1 MKNLSISLITC
12 FIEKSF
18 LRQSLKVYTIYK
30 NIFLYGSVAN
40 KCTALMAFRMSDIP
54 FMLTR
59 YMLKDCNFIKKFTL
73 AKLFPVNFVKFFRTP
88 FYRKPVWDWGRERDF
103 WRNLL
108 HDFFPFGLVSILNFI

>member
-1 MKNLSISLITC
+1 
-12 FIEKSF
+12 
-18 LRQSLKVYTIYK
+18 
-30 NIFLYGSVAN
+30 
-40 KCTALMAFRMSDIP
+40 MAFRMSDIP

-59 YMLKDCNFIKKFTL
+59 YMLKDYNFIKKFTL